1 MGGSLRVPVV
11 APWVKDPAL
20 LLLWLRLLPWS
31 RFSPWPRA
39 LHVLQV
45 HTKNEQKKNRPPV
58 FALLLGA
65 RP

>member
-1 MGGSLRVPVV
+1 MAQCIKYL
-11 APWVKDPAL
+11 AL